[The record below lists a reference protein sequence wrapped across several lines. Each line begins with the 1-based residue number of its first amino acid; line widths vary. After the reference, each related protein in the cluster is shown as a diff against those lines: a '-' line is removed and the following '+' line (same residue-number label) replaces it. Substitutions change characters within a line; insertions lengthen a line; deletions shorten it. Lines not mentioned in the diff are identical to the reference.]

1 MTAELDEQLITPAM
15 RACIGSTTPAVA
27 LPDPIASSDVRRFVD
42 VVGETNPIYRDEA
55 YAQRYGYRTCVVPP
69 LFVVILF
76 RSIQD
81 PSGDGARFGIDWPGF
96 VLPEPYRNTRNAGQ
110 EYTWLRPV
118 YVGDR
123 LTVQIRLS
131 DVYVRRGRAGVPVIY
146 VVSETEIR
154 NQHGELVVRQVNT
167 DAKLPAGAFTGRP

>member
-1 MTAELDEQLITPAM
+1 VTADLDQALITAEM
-15 RACIGSTTPAVA
+15 RACIGSTTAA
-27 LPDPIASSDVRRFVD
+27 LTLPDAISSSDVRHFVD
-42 VVGETNPIYRDEA
+42 VIGETNPIYRDEA
-55 YAQRYGYRTCVVPP
+55 YAQRNGYERCVVPP

-81 PSGDGARFGIDWPGF
+81 PEGKVARFGIDWPGL
-96 VLPEPYRNTRNAGQ
+96 VLPAAYRNTRNAGQ

-123 LTVQIRLS
+123 LSVQIRLT
-131 DVYVRRGRAGVPVIY
+131 DMYVKRGRAGIPVIY
-146 VVSETEIR
+146 LVSETEIR

-167 DAKLPAGAFTGRP
+167 DAKLPARAFEGG